1 MTRSEYLTAIAT
13 LLQDIS
19 VEERKEAMKFYND
32 YFDEAGDENADQAIE
47 DLGSPE
53 EVARKIRESP
63 GNNEFV
69 KTPVED
75 ITNTGLTY
83 ATANYATPVK
93 KPFPVWGIVLIAI
106 GALLIL
112 CLPIILAMRGVSKIT
127 RSYTVTRSIS
137 ERADTDNYT
146 DGIMASDVKDIKISI
161 DFGEVSVVTDSN
173 LETIYCSYEDVMFGE
188 ISEDIKGDT
197 YDFKYD
203 GEKSAYVSNIKGPE
217 FTIYIPEDFE
227 CEDISISVGAGN
239 LTLSGD
245 IISKGVIDINVGAG
259 NLEVSGWEAEDIK
272 INCGCGNIE
281 FEGKINS
288 DFEAKLGAGNI
299 EVELDGKEKD
309 YDYYID
315 GALGNFSLNGRT
327 SSGLVGSQKIK
338 NDASKKIDIE
348 CALGDISIKTK

>member
-53 EVARKIRESP
+53 EVARKIRESL

-75 ITNTGLTY
+75 ITNNGLTY
-83 ATANYATPVK
+83 ATANYAAPTK
-93 KPFPVWGIVLIAI
+93 KPFPVWGIVLIVV
-106 GALLIL
+106 GALIIL
-112 CLPIILAMRGVSKIT
+112 CLPIILAMKGASRIVN
-127 RSYTVTRSIS
+127 SYTVTRSFT
-137 ERADTDNYT
+137 ERSDTDNYT
-146 DGIMASDVKDIKISI
+146 DGVSADEVTDLKISV
-161 DFGEVSVVTDSN
+161 DYGEVSIVTDSN

-188 ISEDIKGDT
+188 ITEDIVGDT
-197 YDFKYD
+197 YEFKYD
-203 GEKSAYVSNIKGPE
+203 GEKSAYVSSIKTPE
-217 FTIYIPEDFE
+217 FTIYIPEDFQ
-227 CEDISISVGAGN
+227 CEDISINVGAGN
-239 LTLSGD
+239 LSLSGD
-245 IISKGVIDINVGAG
+245 VVSSGKIDINVGAG
-259 NLEVSGWEAEDIK
+259 NLEVTRWEVKDIQ

-281 FEGKINS
+281 YDGKVNS
-288 DFEAKLGAGNI
+288 EFEAKLGAGNI
-299 EVELDGKEKD
+299 DLELDGDEKD
-309 YDYYID
+309 FDYYID
-315 GALGNFSLNGRT
+315 GALGNFSINGRS

-338 NDASKKIDIE
+338 NGASKTVDIE